1 MTFEEQMA
9 ALEEVVERLEHGEL
23 PLEESIRLFE
33 EGMRLTAACRK
44 ELDAAEGRLQV
55 LSSRPGGTMAAMELA
70 LEEDEATL
78 RNERHEQLS
87 DRASSRSPASREAP
101 DERRN
106 PADR

>member
-55 LSSRPGGTMAAMELA
+55 LSARPGGTMVAVEMA
-70 LEEDEATL
+70 LEEDEDV
-78 RNERHEQLS
+78 E
-87 DRASSRSPASREAP
+87 P
-101 DERRN
+101 DE
-106 PADR
+106 

>member
-55 LSSRPGGTMAAMELA
+55 LSSRPGGTMVAVEMA
-70 LEEDEATL
+70 LEDDED
-78 RNERHEQLS
+78 RM
-87 DRASSRSPASREAP
+87 REK
-101 DERRN
+101 DG
-106 PADR
+106 

>member
-55 LSSRPGGTMAAMELA
+55 LSARPGGTMVAVDMV
-70 LEEDEATL
+70 LEEDPATL
-78 RNERHEQLS
+78 RDKR
-87 DRASSRSPASREAP
+87 
-101 DERRN
+101 DE
-106 PADR
+106 

>member
-55 LSSRPGGTMAAMELA
+55 LSARPSGTMVAVDMV
-70 LEEDEATL
+70 LEEDPATL
-78 RNERHEQLS
+78 RDKR
-87 DRASSRSPASREAP
+87 
-101 DERRN
+101 DE
-106 PADR
+106 

>member
-23 PLEESIRLFE
+23 PLEESIHLFE

-55 LSSRPGGTMAAMELA
+55 LSARPGGTMVAVEMT
-70 LEEDEATL
+70 LEEDDVMAG
-78 RNERHEQLS
+78 
-87 DRASSRSPASREAP
+87 
-101 DERRN
+101 DER
-106 PADR
+106 DG

>member
-55 LSSRPGGTMAAMELA
+55 LSARPGGTMVAVEMAMED
-70 LEEDEATL
+70 DEAT
-78 RNERHEQLS
+78 E
-87 DRASSRSPASREAP
+87 P
-101 DERRN
+101 DE
-106 PADR
+106 